1 MQFYA
6 LSLFIARVLIVI
18 QYNFDDSQVNWQTLG
33 DFKHFLYSVLDIDL
47 ENNIADVIFKLEANQ
62 QIFLHRHIALNKT
75 FVIQGEHH
83 LYEAN
88 GHLKE
93 SRPAGTYK
101 TNLGDIDP
109 HRECGGDDGAIV
121 LFSIRA
127 GNTPLD
133 GALYEVLDD
142 DENVVGQITMADIIA
157 LHKASN
163 A

>member
-1 MQFYA
+1 M
-6 LSLFIARVLIVI
+6 L
-18 QYNFDDSQVNWQTLG
+18 QYNFDETAIHWQTLG
-33 DFKHFLYSVLDIDL
+33 DFEHFLFSVLDIDH
-47 ENNIADVIFKLEANQ
+47 ENNIADVIFKFEANK

-83 LYEAN
+83 LYEPN

-93 SRPAGTYK
+93 TRTVGTYK
-101 TNLGDIDP
+101 TSPGDINP

-121 LFSIRA
+121 LFSVR
-127 GNTPLD
+127 GGDTPLD

-142 DENVVGQITMADIIA
+142 DENIVGQITMADVIA
-157 LHKASN
+157 LHKAAN